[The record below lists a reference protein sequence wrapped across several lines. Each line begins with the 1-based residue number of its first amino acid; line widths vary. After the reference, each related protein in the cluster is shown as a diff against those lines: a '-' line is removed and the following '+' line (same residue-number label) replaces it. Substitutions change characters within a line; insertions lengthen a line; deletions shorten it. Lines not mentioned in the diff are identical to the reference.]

1 MILEITGEGKIN
13 FIPDVLSVV
22 SPSKYPT
29 NTYHFD
35 LQGSIEF
42 YNKDG
47 KFYSKFK
54 GEFIPWT
61 INDHIDGIETD
72 LSRTT
77 LSDNPEHNYVLNATE
92 YDIAKMI
99 MDCDTVMISL
109 YSYEDADVTAAAIAN
124 MKTIDF
130 TIKFTDDEGI
140 ADCTYSAKATPM
152 FNY

>member
-54 GEFIPWT
+54 GEFIPW
-61 INDHIDGIETD
+61 IVNDHINGIET
-72 LSRTT
+72 SQ
-77 LSDNPEHNYVLNATE
+77 SYNA
-92 YDIAKMI
+92 
-99 MDCDTVMISL
+99 V
-109 YSYEDADVTAAAIAN
+109 
-124 MKTIDF
+124 
-130 TIKFTDDEGI
+130 
-140 ADCTYSAKATPM
+140 
-152 FNY
+152 